1 MRIRLLSDLHNEFST
16 FIPEELDADIV
27 VLAGDIDTKTR
38 GISWALEHFS
48 CPVLYVLGNHEFYGG
63 HLAATLEKMRELGGD
78 RVRILERDAVELEGV
93 RFLGTTCWT
102 DFASTGNAVNAAR
115 AAQEAMWDFRAIRTD
130 SYRPISTADLVRE
143 ASKSKRWL
151 QETLRIPFP
160 GKTVVITHHAPTL
173 KSIQGSPHA
182 GGLLD
187 AAFANDWEDML
198 GPAVDLWLHGHSHH
212 SIDFVLN
219 GTRVIS
225 NARGYPNEQ
234 TGFRPN
240 LILEV

>member
-1 MRIRLLSDLHNEFST
+1 MRVRLLSDLHNEFST
-16 FIPEELDADIV
+16 FIPDKLDADV
-27 VLAGDIDTKTR
+27 VILAGDIDTKAR

-48 CPVLYVLGNHEFYGG
+48 CPVFYVLGNHEYYDG
-63 HLAATLEKMRELGGD
+63 HLAATLGKMRTLGGE
-78 RVRILERDAVELEGV
+78 RVQVLEREAVELDGV

-102 DFASTGNAVNAAR
+102 DFASTGNAPKAAQS
-115 AAQEAMWDFRAIRTD
+115 AQEAMGDFRFIRTD
-130 SYRPISTADLVRE
+130 NYRPIRPADLVRE

-151 QETLRIPFP
+151 QDMLNISFS

-198 GPAVDLWLHGHSHH
+198 GPGVDLWLHGHSHH
-212 SIDFVLN
+212 SVDFVLN
-219 GTRVIS
+219 GTRVVS